1 MTVHQPRVQ
10 GGIRLEILG
19 PEYDEQAD
27 ELGRTLESLG
37 DTLKFLKN
45 VTSQIGVPVVVGIS
59 SFQDGVQQLRLG
71 PEMMQDSRRCDSGFP
86 GDLCEGRIPP
96 AVADQHSLSHVKD
109 ESLALFT
116 FDQQG
121 VVRSHARHLSP
132 TFGGLSETDLVNT

>member
-1 MTVHQPRVQ
+1 MQR
-10 GGIRLEILG
+10 GIRLEVLG

-27 ELGRTLESLG
+27 EFRRPLKSLGNTLE
-37 DTLKFLKN
+37 FLKN
-45 VTSQIGVPVVVGIS
+45 VTSQIRVLVVVGVS

-96 AVADQHSLSHVKD
+96 AVADQQSLSHVEN

-116 FDQQG
+116 LDQQG
-121 VVRSHARHLSP
+121 VVRSHARHHSP